1 MEKII
6 EGKIEYESKKYG
18 FYYINNILT
27 LIPDEDLEDVW
38 KSMFKSLK
46 ERTADDNLFLE
57 GITSSGHRKK

>member
-27 LIPDEDLEDVW
+27 LIPDEDLEAVW

-46 ERTADDNLFLE
+46 ERTVDDNLFLE
-57 GITSSGHRKK
+57 